1 MYDKSTIIN
10 MMNSKNLMTEC
21 TFLIN
26 PTRHPSSA
34 KVLKKILKKKTD
46 ARIVESS
53 SIENFRKEVRSF
65 CTGDS
70 KYLVIWGGDGT
81 VHQAINAM
89 MGKYKPIKALGFLRG
104 GTGNGIQDSYE
115 IPHFLTKQINTYIDS
130 VKNSY
135 IESVDLLR
143 IDIGSKTV
151 YGQLLGIGYDAE
163 VLKLRKS
170 LFFKDAQNTVRP
182 GMRYYLFSALKLF
195 RKLDFRNTT
204 EIELTFKS
212 GKYALKGIKINAEYP
227 FKTLI
232 RKTKAV
238 IIEIGTRPYYGSL
251 FRICP
256 DVVCNDGNMDAYLY
270 QFNNHLTVLLNL
282 ISIWNGWH
290 HRINARLEKMRQPLI
305 ERYEIKETI
314 IKTGKN
320 VDFHIDGELFNTG
333 DTDEIHI
340 SIIPQAINFLVPGS
354 FYHKF
359 HPFEN
364 KT

>member
-1 MYDKSTIIN
+1 MYFKILIIN

-34 KVLKKILKKKTD
+34 RVLKKILKKKTD
-46 ARIVESS
+46 AKIVEASS
-53 SIENFRKEVRSF
+53 KENLRKEVRNF
-65 CTGDS
+65 CMSNS

-89 MGKYKPIKALGFLRG
+89 MQKQIQGKALGFLRG

-115 IPHFLTKQINTYIDS
+115 IPHFLTRQINSYIDS
-130 VKNSY
+130 VRNSY
-135 IESVDLLR
+135 IESVDLLK
-143 IDIGSKTV
+143 IDTGGRTV
-151 YGQLLGIGYDAE
+151 YGQLLGIGYDAQ
-163 VLKLRKS
+163 VVKLRKS
-170 LFFKDAQNTVRP
+170 LYFKDVQNTVKP

-195 RKLDFRNTT
+195 RKLDFRNTS
-204 EIELTFKS
+204 EIELIFKK

-232 RKTKAV
+232 RKTNAV
-238 IIEIGTRPYYGSL
+238 IIEIGTRPYYGRL

-270 QFNNHLTVLLNL
+270 QFNNHLTVLVNL

-290 HRINARLEKMRQPLI
+290 HRINSRLAKMRQPLI
-305 ERYEIKETI
+305 ERYEIKETL

-333 DTDEIHI
+333 ETDEIHI
-340 SIIPQAINFLVPGS
+340 SIVPQAINFLVPGS

-359 HPFEN
+359 HPFE
-364 KT
+364 K

>member
-1 MYDKSTIIN
+1 

-26 PTRHPSSA
+26 PTRHPSST

-46 ARIVESS
+46 ARIVEAS
-53 SIENFRKEVRSF
+53 SIKTLRKEVENF
-65 CTGDS
+65 CLRDS

-89 MGKYKPIKALGFLRG
+89 MQIQIPGKALGFLRG

-115 IPHFLTKQINTYIDS
+115 IPHFLTKQINTYINS

-135 IESVDLLR
+135 IESVDLLKVEV
-143 IDIGSKTV
+143 GSKIV
-151 YGQLLGIGYDAE
+151 YGQLLGIGYDAQ
-163 VLKLRKS
+163 VVKLRKL
-170 LFFKDAQNTVRP
+170 LFFKDAHNTVRS
-182 GMRYYLFSALKLF
+182 GMRYYLISALKLF

-204 EIELTFKS
+204 EIELTFKR

-232 RKTKAV
+232 RKTNAV
-238 IIEIGTRPYYGSL
+238 IIEIGTRPYYGRL

-256 DVVCNDGNMDAYLY
+256 DVVCNNGNMDAYLY
-270 QFNNHLTVLLNL
+270 QFSNHLTVLLNL
-282 ISIWNGWH
+282 VSIWNGWH
-290 HRINARLEKMRQPLI
+290 HRINARLAKMRQPLI

-333 DTDEIHI
+333 DTDEIRI
-340 SIIPQAINFLVPGS
+340 SIIPKAINFLVPES

-364 KT
+364 ET

>member
-1 MYDKSTIIN
+1 
-10 MMNSKNLMTEC
+10 MNSKNSMIEC

-34 KVLKKILKKKTD
+34 RVLKKILKKKTD
-46 ARIVESS
+46 ARIVEAS
-53 SIENFRKEVRSF
+53 SIENLRKEVWNF
-65 CTGDS
+65 CKSDS

-81 VHQAINAM
+81 VHQAVNAM
-89 MGKYKPIKALGFLRG
+89 MEKHIPGKALGFLRG

-143 IDIGSKTV
+143 IDIGGRTV
-151 YGQLLGIGYDAE
+151 YGQLLGIGYDAQ
-163 VLKLRKS
+163 VVKLRK
-170 LFFKDAQNTVRP
+170 LLYFKDAHNTVNP
-182 GMRYYLFSALKLF
+182 GMRYYLFSAFKLF
-195 RKLDFRNTT
+195 RKFDFRNTP
-204 EIELTFKS
+204 EIELTFKR

-227 FKTLI
+227 FKTLS
-232 RKTKAV
+232 RRTNAV
-238 IIEIGTRPYYGSL
+238 ITEIGTRPYYGRL

-270 QFNNHLTVLLNL
+270 QFNSHLTVLLNL

-290 HRINARLEKMRQPLI
+290 YRINARQAKMRQPLI
-305 ERYEIKETI
+305 ERYEIKETL

-320 VDFHIDGELFNTG
+320 VDFHIDGELFNRG
-333 DTDEIHI
+333 DIDEIHVSI
-340 SIIPQAINFLVPGS
+340 SPKAINFLVPGN

-359 HPFEN
+359 HPFG
-364 KT
+364 K